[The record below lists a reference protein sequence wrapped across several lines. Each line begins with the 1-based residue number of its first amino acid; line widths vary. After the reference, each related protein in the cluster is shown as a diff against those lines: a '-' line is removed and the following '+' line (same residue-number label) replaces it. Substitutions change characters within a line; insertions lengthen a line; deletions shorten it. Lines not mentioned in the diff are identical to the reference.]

1 MKVKV
6 TREFQGV
13 ENGALYPRLYTVGEI
28 VEGRLADVA
37 LAECW
42 GEEVKADEKPPF
54 DPSTAVIPDGWREFN
69 AADTVALAASLG
81 AIDIKTKA
89 PAVEFIEA
97 EVERRVAAAA

>member
-1 MKVKV
+1 MKVKI
-6 TREFQGV
+6 TKEFQGV

-37 LAECW
+37 LAEGW
-42 GEEVKADEKPPF
+42 GDELKAEETVQPAAMAE
-54 DPSTAVIPDGWREFN
+54 IPGDWREFN
-69 AADTVALAASLG
+69 AAETVALAATLG
-81 AIDIKTKA
+81 AVDIKTKA